1 MRTQV
6 GVWLILG
13 LLAGTLSAG
22 VARADDAP
30 KTEPSG
36 AQAAPNP
43 PASDPSK
50 PSSSSSD
57 RKKKDT
63 FEALRD
69 YRIHLDYFP
78 VGLVVPAG
86 KLRFTELIPM
96 HPAGF
101 RANEYSMYLSPVYG
115 LGDGWELTAGV
126 TGAQRLGRGGEAL
139 FGGVGVQKQF
149 HKETHVWPAL
159 SVGVYGMTGPHEH
172 HSGTFYAVGSKRV
185 WGGEGRKLAVYL
197 HGGVRYE
204 RFGSNDYGESS
215 GVRPFGGITAAVSK
229 HLFFTG
235 EISPPQPWEIADVYS
250 IRSTYLIHK
259 SIGVSGGIRGDGYRT
274 YPFAE
279 VVF

>member
-1 MRTQV
+1 MRKLV
-6 GVWLILG
+6 GAGLIMG
-13 LLAGTLSAG
+13 LLAGTFSAG
-22 VARADDAP
+22 AVRADDAP
-30 KTEPSG
+30 KSDTSG
-36 AQAAPNP
+36 TQAAPDRQAP
-43 PASDPSK
+43 DRSRSG
-50 PSSSSSD
+50 SSSSD

-78 VGLVVPAG
+78 VGLVVPQG

-126 TGAQRLGRGGEAL
+126 TGAERLGRGGEAL
-139 FGGVGVQKQF
+139 FGGLGVQKQLR
-149 HKETHVWPAL
+149 KETHSLPAISL
-159 SVGVYGMTGPHEH
+159 GVYGMTGPHEH

-185 WGGEGRKLAVYL
+185 WGGEGRKFAVYL

-235 EISPPQPWEIADVYS
+235 ELSPPQPWEIADVYS
-250 IRSTYLIHK
+250 LRGIYLIHK